1 MGMSDTLSALRR
13 RGRPAGPE
21 PLCTVAEVA
30 EAFAVPVQTV
40 YGWTRQTASDG
51 LPVLPVRKLGRL
63 VRVRVRDLDQ
73 LDERLC
79 ARPPVS
85 FFVGGSAND

>member
-1 MGMSDTLSALRR
+1 MNDELPALRR

-30 EAFAVPVQTV
+30 EAYAVPVQTV
-40 YGWTRQTASDG
+40 YGWTRQTAMDG

-63 VRVRVRDLDQ
+63 VRVRVRDLDK
-73 LDERLC
+73 LDERLS

-85 FFVGGSAND
+85 FFVEGECRE

>member
-1 MGMSDTLSALRR
+1 MSDSIAHLKR

-30 EAFAVPVQTV
+30 EAFAVPLQTV

-51 LPVLPVRKLGRL
+51 APVLPVRKLGRL
-63 VRVRVRDLDQ
+63 VRVRVRDLDT
-73 LDERLC
+73 LESRLA

-85 FFVGGSAND
+85 FFSEGGFSNG

>member
-1 MGMSDTLSALRR
+1 MSDNLTALRR

-30 EAFAVPVQTV
+30 EAYAVPVQTV
-40 YGWTRQTASDG
+40 YGWTRQMALDG

-63 VRVRVRDLDQ
+63 VRVRVRDLDT
-73 LDERLC
+73 LEARLC

-85 FFVGGSAND
+85 FFIEGISAND